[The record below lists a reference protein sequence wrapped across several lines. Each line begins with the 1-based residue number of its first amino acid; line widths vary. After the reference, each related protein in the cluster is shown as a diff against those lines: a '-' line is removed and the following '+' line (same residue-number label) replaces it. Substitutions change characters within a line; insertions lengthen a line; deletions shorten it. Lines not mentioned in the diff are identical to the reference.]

1 MNLMNGLTITLIG
14 CQKLILSSCNV
25 WARITGDRILKP
37 VFLDGNLDEA
47 TYLIRRSHNSVSGLF
62 PNPLDP
68 DLPDMVY
75 GINRTELHPI
85 ML

>member
-47 TYLIRRSHNSVSGLF
+47 TYLTLLQEDLIIALAAYFQIR
-62 PNPLDP
+62 
-68 DLPDMVY
+68 
-75 GINRTELHPI
+75 
-85 ML
+85 